1 MQVHNQTYLEPTIRN
16 WKNEKVSV
24 NARGE
29 YSGEFVLV
37 LYLMYHRITGYSY
50 LSIVA
55 DAFIPERY
63 KT

>member
-1 MQVHNQTYLEPTIRN
+1 MCID
-16 WKNEKVSV
+16 EKVRV
-24 NARGE
+24 NGRGE
-29 YSGEFVLV
+29 YSEIVLV

-55 DAFIPERY
+55 DAFILEGY